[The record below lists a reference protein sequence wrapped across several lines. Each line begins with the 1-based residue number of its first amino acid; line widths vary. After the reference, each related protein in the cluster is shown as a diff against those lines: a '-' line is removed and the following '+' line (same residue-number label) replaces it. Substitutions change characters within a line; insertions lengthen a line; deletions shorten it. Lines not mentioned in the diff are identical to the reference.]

1 MQPRTE
7 RRGPLI
13 SPSCRQLL
21 VLSGHIA
28 IRVKHGL
35 GTLYLLPIYKRVM
48 QCFREAYPR
57 KISRMT

>member
-13 SPSCRQLL
+13 FPRCRELQ
-21 VLSGHIA
+21 VLSGNIA

-35 GTLYLLPIYKRVM
+35 GTLSLLPIYKRGTYAM
-48 QCFREAYPR
+48 LSSGIPA
-57 KISRMT
+57 